1 MERSSNGKI
10 KLYRN
15 LKVLFYCLGL
25 PLFVLAVI
33 FTATWLFVGEGPFMG
48 SGGSTTVIW
57 LQNQLAG
64 SAMYGIWV
72 ALGVWLFVAIVH
84 LIVRKTVKNRRA
96 RTMIVAIVALVA
108 MLTPVVVM
116 DIVMPIELEKLEES
130 SPEGVTIASYKTEL
144 SELVRKTGGPGGG
157 VVQSFLSQVNSVTSA
172 YHIGYGD
179 SSRTGFADNT
189 SNDPVSY
196 DELYN
201 VDESGMVK
209 NKLSEERIL
218 ELKKQYGDGSGTD
231 HEFVRIPPNADGKL
245 EIDGVVYENYTSAT
259 YSLNVPAGPSG
270 TETTPVTQFR
280 WFKTSRN
287 SEYKEGIYGL
297 ARYNSNGMISQ
308 GYVFGIDSALELL
321 RQYYYSQMKISELG
335 GGDALYSAILAKAQE
350 LQEADYSVPGTEKYE
365 IWHNFV
371 KVGEEGG
378 QEADYSLTVGDLK
391 QLLDSVGTHVG
402 ANPAIAGILNFLT
415 GEPLNLK
422 LSFEVGDG
430 TLTITNVKASD
441 ITAGTYGDG
450 VKEGLL
456 IQYAPATGDPINV
469 QLNGGLLDGL
479 GKLLDVLLG
488 GVVDTGGL
496 SVGAWLYDLLG
507 KDLFLGLNLN
517 SILGLFGLDL
527 SSLFVGVTD
536 KMGTGEVLQ
545 TIIMNLLG
553 GLYWY
558 SDPEILP
565 VYDYYAEAAEA
576 LAKEN
581 PTAYAACAVTD
592 DDGLNL
598 GDYYAMLDKAVYNG
612 GIHGYMVGS
621 VLIPGTSLIAG
632 DNIGTGT
639 PSSSGLGSY
648 AAVVQL
654 QADLAYKPVYYPL
667 YSVRNLLL
675 TFLPVVLF
683 CLIASGIAAEKEWL
697 LETGQDDVPAKKE
710 KKGKKGK
717 KEEEA
722 AAAPPEDALPEDA
735 LPEDA
740 LPEDA
745 LPEAAPVEAAPEATP
760 AGEPSYD
767 DAPVAMSAEDDIPEP
782 TGEEDTALS
791 VQENNGEEVE

>member
-33 FTATWLFVGEGPFMG
+33 FTATWLFVGEEPYMG

-72 ALGVWLFVAIVH
+72 ALGVWLLVAIVH

-350 LQEADYSVPGTEKYE
+350 LQEADYGVPGTEKYE

-402 ANPAIAGILNFLT
+402 ANPAIAAILNLITDQF
-415 GEPLNLK
+415 NVQ
-422 LSFEVGDG
+422 LSFPVGDG
-430 TLTITNVKASD
+430 TLTIANVKASD

-479 GKLLDVLLG
+479 GDLLDVLLG

-496 SVGAWLYDLLG
+496 SVGAWLYDMLNNYKIL
-507 KDLFLGLNLN
+507 DLIGI
-517 SILGLFGLDL
+517 SDILGLFGLDL

-536 KMGTGEVLQ
+536 TMETGQVLE

-581 PTAYAACAVTD
+581 PTAYATCAVAD
-592 DDGLNL
+592 EDGLNL

-632 DNIGTGT
+632 DNIGAGS

-654 QADLAYKPVYYPL
+654 QAELAYKPVYYPL

-717 KEEEA
+717 KDEEA

-740 LPEDA
+740 
-745 LPEAAPVEAAPEATP
+745 PVEAAPATAAPDAAPEAAP
-760 AGEPSYD
+760 AGEPSYE
-767 DAPVAMSAEDDIPEP
+767 DAPVAMPAEDDIPEP
-782 TGEEDTALS
+782 TGEEGTALS

>member
-33 FTATWLFVGEGPFMG
+33 FTATWLFVGEEPFMG

-64 SAMYGIWV
+64 SAMYGVWV
-72 ALGVWLFVAIVH
+72 ALGVWLLVAIVH

-415 GEPLNLK
+415 GEPLKLT
-422 LSFEVGDG
+422 LSFAVGDG
-430 TLTITNVKASD
+430 TLTIANVKASD
-441 ITAGTYGDG
+441 ITSGTYGDG

-456 IQYAPATGDPINV
+456 IQYAPKTGDPINV

-479 GKLLDVLLG
+479 GELLDVLLG
-488 GVVDTGGL
+488 GVVDTGELG
-496 SVGAWLYDLLG
+496 VGAWLYNLLG
-507 KDLFLGLNLN
+507 QDLILGLNLN

-536 KMGTGEVLQ
+536 TMETGEVLQ

-576 LAKEN
+576 LAKEK
-581 PTAYAACAVTD
+581 PTEYAACAVTD
-592 DDGLNL
+592 EDGLNL

-632 DNIGTGT
+632 DNIGAGT

-654 QADLAYKPVYYPL
+654 QAELAYKPVYYPL

-717 KEEEA
+717 KDEEA

-740 LPEDA
+740 PA
-745 LPEAAPVEAAPEATP
+745 TAAPVEAAPDAAPEAAP
-760 AGEPSYD
+760 AGEPSYE
-767 DAPVAMSAEDDIPEP
+767 DAPVAMPAEDDIPEP
-782 TGEEDTALS
+782 TGEEGTALS

>member
-25 PLFVLAVI
+25 PLFVLAVM
-33 FTATWLFVGEGPFMG
+33 FTATWLFVGEEPFMG

-72 ALGVWLFVAIVH
+72 ALGVWLLVAIVH

-209 NKLSEERIL
+209 DKLSEERIL

-350 LQEADYSVPGTEKYE
+350 LQEADYGVPGTEKYE

-402 ANPAIAGILNFLT
+402 ANPAIAGILNLIT
-415 GEPLNLK
+415 GEPFNVK
-422 LSFEVGDG
+422 LSFDVGDG
-430 TLTITNVKASD
+430 KLIIANVKASD

-479 GKLLDVLLG
+479 GELLDVLLG

-507 KDLFLGLNLN
+507 KDLILGLNLN
-517 SILGLFGLDL
+517 KILGLFGLDL

-536 KMGTGEVLQ
+536 TMGTGEVLE

-581 PTAYAACAVTD
+581 SAKYAACAVAD

-632 DNIGTGT
+632 DNIGAGT

-654 QADLAYKPVYYPL
+654 QAELAYKPVYYPL

-717 KEEEA
+717 KDEEA
-722 AAAPPEDALPEDA
+722 AVAPPEDALQGDA
-735 LPEDA
+735 IPGDTPA
-740 LPEDA
+740 T
-745 LPEAAPVEAAPEATP
+745 AAPDAAPEAAP

-767 DAPVAMSAEDDIPEP
+767 DAPVAMPAEDDIPEP
-782 TGEEDTALS
+782 TGEEGTALS

>member
-25 PLFVLAVI
+25 PLFVLAVM
-33 FTATWLFVGEGPFMG
+33 FTATWLFVGEGPYMG

-72 ALGVWLFVAIVH
+72 ALGVWLLVAIVH

-209 NKLSEERIL
+209 DKLSEERIL

-350 LQEADYSVPGTEKYE
+350 LQEADYGVPGTEKYE

-402 ANPAIAGILNFLT
+402 ANPAIAAILNLITDQF
-415 GEPLNLK
+415 NVQ
-422 LSFEVGDG
+422 LSFPVGDG
-430 TLTITNVKASD
+430 TLTIANVKASD

-479 GKLLDVLLG
+479 GELLDVLLG

-496 SVGAWLYDLLG
+496 SVGAWLYNLLG
-507 KDLFLGLNLN
+507 QDLFLGLNLN

-536 KMGTGEVLQ
+536 TMGTGEVLE

-576 LAKEN
+576 LAKED
-581 PTAYAACAVTD
+581 PVAYAACAVTD

-632 DNIGTGT
+632 DNIGAGS

-654 QADLAYKPVYYPL
+654 QAELAYKPVYYPL

-717 KEEEA
+717 KDEEA

-735 LPEDA
+735 LPGD
-740 LPEDA
+740 
-745 LPEAAPVEAAPEATP
+745 APVEAAPATAAPDAAPEAAP

-767 DAPVAMSAEDDIPEP
+767 DAPVAMPAEDDIPEP
-782 TGEEDTALS
+782 TGEEGTALS